1 MFENMIY
8 GKSLNVLTEYQTL
21 LFLCIYQF
29 AVVDLGE
36 GPGTLPPLFWVG
48 SVGLGRC
55 HSGFG
60 PPRIWTPRSKSAS
73 GFGPPRSIPGS

>member
-1 MFENMIY
+1 MQLRSISCCHMFENMIY

-36 GPGTLPPLFWVG
+36 GPGTLTPLFWVE
-48 SVGLGRC
+48 SVGLGR
-55 HSGFG
+55 HNFEHNAISGTVG
-60 PPRIWTPRSKSAS
+60 IMLAEN
-73 GFGPPRSIPGS
+73 

>member
-1 MFENMIY
+1 MIH

-36 GPGTLPPLFWVG
+36 GPGTTPAPLFWVG
-48 SVGLGRC
+48 SVGLDW
-55 HSGFG
+55 HNFEHNAISGTVG
-60 PPRIWTPRSKSAS
+60 IMLA
-73 GFGPPRSIPGS
+73 